1 MLIDIVRLLRPHHY
15 TKNLFIFLPA
25 FFSFKLG
32 DTNLLLVLGL
42 TFIAFSLVA
51 SSIYVLNDYIDKNED
66 ATHPTK
72 SSRPIASGKINGPTA
87 ITTGLIIVS
96 IGLLLGSYISSITLN
111 LLLFYILMNVAYS
124 LRLKHIPIIDL
135 MVISLGFVIR
145 LLSGSISVDIFL
157 SKWVIV
163 ITFLLSLFLALA
175 KRRDDVLV
183 YERSKIK
190 PRKVLDSYN
199 LKLVDALIL
208 ITASTTILAYIL
220 WSLSNDAINRLQSEY
235 LYITSFFVILGVFRY
250 LQITFVF
257 EKSGSPTNILISDS
271 VLQVIL
277 LSWILSFV
285 YILY

>member
-271 VLQVIL
+271 VLQMIL